1 MCEVC
6 LDLFVC
12 FCYFLWY
19 RFHFVVVVVVVF
31 FVVVV
36 VIWVKI
42 FSGRLGPS
50 IATNTSTQN
59 MGEYFLW
66 TAWFLKR
73 YEYEHTS
80 TPSG

>member
-50 IATNTSTQN
+50 IAANTNTQN
-59 MGEYFLW
+59 MGEDFLW

-73 YEYEHTS
+73 YEYEHTKH
-80 TPSG
+80 G